1 MDLEKGHA
9 GALPEAEAKREVFD
23 VLLLLDVFVFAFVVL
38 LMEVDLDVDL
48 DADPPGGTLP
58 TRCKEVRCCC
68 CCLVVVLNWR
78 LLFLFRGERKVVA
91 VVAAE
96 DEAAV
101 VEVVWDNISIRV
113 LELDADVVDVNVNVV
128 DNNGEAMNPA
138 EISANAPNQQKIVR
152 LVERRRWTCISQ
164 QSILLFYVEN

>member
-1 MDLEKGHA
+1 MA
-9 GALPEAEAKREVFD
+9 
-23 VLLLLDVFVFAFVVL
+23 
-38 LMEVDLDVDL
+38 
-48 DADPPGGTLP
+48 
-58 TRCKEVRCCC
+58 
-68 CCLVVVLNWR
+68 
-78 LLFLFRGERKVVA
+78 VA
-91 VVAAE
+91 VAE

-113 LELDADVVDVNVNVV
+113 LELDADVVDVDVNVDVNVV

-164 QSILLFYVEN
+164 QSILLFYVEC

>member
-1 MDLEKGHA
+1 MA
-9 GALPEAEAKREVFD
+9 
-23 VLLLLDVFVFAFVVL
+23 
-38 LMEVDLDVDL
+38 
-48 DADPPGGTLP
+48 
-58 TRCKEVRCCC
+58 
-68 CCLVVVLNWR
+68 
-78 LLFLFRGERKVVA
+78 VA
-91 VVAAE
+91 VAE

-113 LELDADVVDVNVNVV
+113 LELDADVVDVDVDVDVDVNVV

-164 QSILLFYVEN
+164 QSILLFYVER